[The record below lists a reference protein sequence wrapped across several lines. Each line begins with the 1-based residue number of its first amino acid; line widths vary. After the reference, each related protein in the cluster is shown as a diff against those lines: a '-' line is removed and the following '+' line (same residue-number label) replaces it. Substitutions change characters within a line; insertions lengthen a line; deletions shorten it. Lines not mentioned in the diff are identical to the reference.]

1 MKSKILLLVLLLVS
15 TFGFSQKIEI
25 SGKVLDSKT
34 NMPIP
39 GVNVTVKSSKL
50 GITTDLDGNFKF
62 GNLTSG
68 DVLLFS
74 YIGYTSSQYKVT
86 TSEII
91 SIKLVEDN
99 KTLEEVVVVGYGTK
113 KKKDVTG
120 SVSVLSSKTIEQL
133 RPIKV
138 EQALQGTVAGVSVTS
153 DSGSPGAGLNIR
165 VRGIGTNGN
174 ANATILIDGVP
185 GDIGLLSPDDIDS
198 ITVLKDAQAA
208 VYGTVGANGIV
219 LVTTKQGKKNSK
231 TKVTFNTY
239 TGMQQTTKKIN
250 VLNATE
256 YALMLNEAYA
266 NDGQALPYPNAS
278 GLGKGTDW
286 QNEVFKKTPIVSND
300 FSISGGS
307 DKVTYTL
314 SGSDLQQ
321 EGIVGGSKSAFKRN
335 TARLSLGAD
344 LSPKFKIQ
352 STVGYSF
359 IKRNSLSENG
369 LGSVLFNAIN
379 SAPTQS
385 VYDANGNYTLVPN
398 TTGYGVEVI
407 NPLAQI
413 DNTYNDYNIKKLY
426 GNVKLTYDVLK
437 DFKITSRIGFNTSNS
452 IGKAFYKIVDY
463 GGKVFDVT
471 RSSVNQSTVN
481 DNDFTYDLFGE
492 YDKTFFINHK
502 LKVTAGTT
510 IYKTWGSGLFA
521 TGYDVPNNS
530 WDNADISLTT
540 GISTTKDNGSYG
552 YDDRRLSYF
561 SMMDY
566 SFKGKYLLSGSIRRD
581 ESSFFGPDRKRAY
594 FPSILGGWVV
604 SEESFFKKNNTFN
617 FMKIRASYG
626 ILGNDQIGSNR
637 YRGNVNGAGTYV
649 FDGNLT
655 IGSAQGVLPN
665 PQIQW
670 EQAKKLD
677 IGADFRFYK
686 NKIDITT
693 DYFHDLRDDLLI
705 PSIPVSGITGV
716 YGPGSGSP
724 TANAGS
730 VLNKGLE
737 FSINYKDKLSENWSF
752 TVGYNITKIKNV
764 VTAVNNSTGYI
775 EGGSFGVGQL
785 APTRM
790 EVGHPIGY
798 FYGYQM
804 VGIFQNQAEINAAP
818 SQAALGSA
826 TAPGDIRF
834 KDVNGDGVIDQRD
847 RTDIGKYIPDYTM
860 GMNLNLNYKN
870 FDFIAYAYSSIGNK
884 MIRNYERAVSNLNKL
899 NYTLGAWSGD
909 GSTNSDPRVTAGA
922 SNNNI
927 FSSYYVE
934 DASYLRLQNI
944 QLGYTISK
952 KVTQSVGIEKVRLYA
967 AVTNVYTFTKY
978 RGYDPA
984 ATSGDVLSGGI
995 DYGFYPTPKT
1005 YMFGL
1010 NLNF

>member
-1 MKSKILLLVLLLVS
+1 MKSKILLVMVLFIS
-15 TFGFSQKIEI
+15 TIGFSQKIEI

-39 GVNVTVKSSKL
+39 GVNVVSKNSKL
-50 GITTDLDGNFKF
+50 AVSTDLDGNFKF
-62 GNLTSG
+62 GSLTSG
-68 DVLLFS
+68 DVLSFT
-74 YIGYTSSQYKVT
+74 YIGFASSKYKVT
-86 TSEII
+86 KSETVT
-91 SIKLVEDN
+91 IKLVDDS
-99 KTLEEVVVVGYGTK
+99 KTLEDVVVVGYGTK

-120 SVSVLSSKTIEQL
+120 SVGVLSSKTIEQL

-138 EQALQGTVAGVSVTS
+138 EQALQGTVSGVIVTS

-165 VRGIGTNGN
+165 IRGIGTNGN
-174 ANATILIDGVP
+174 SNATVLVDGVP
-185 GDIGLLSPDDIDS
+185 GDIGLLGPDDIES

-208 VYGTVGANGIV
+208 VYGTIGANGII
-219 LVTTKQGKKNSK
+219 LVTTKQGKKNAK

-239 TGMQQTTKKIN
+239 TGMQQTTKKID

-266 NDGQALPYPNAS
+266 NDGQALPYPNAT
-278 GLGKGTDW
+278 GLGKGTNW
-286 QNEVFKKTPIVSND
+286 QDEVFKKTPIVSND

-307 DKVTYTL
+307 DKVTYSL
-314 SGSDLQQ
+314 SGSDLKQ
-321 EGIVGGSKSAFKRN
+321 EGIVGGSKSTFKRN
-335 TARLSLGAD
+335 TARLTLGAD
-344 LSPKFKIQ
+344 LSSKFKLQ

-359 IKRNSLSENG
+359 VKRNSLNENG

-385 VYDANGNYTLVPN
+385 VYDANGDYTLVPN

-413 DNTYNDYNIKKLY
+413 ANTYNDYNIKKLS
-426 GNVKLTYDVLK
+426 GILKLTYDVIK
-437 DFKITSRIGFNTSNS
+437 EFKITTRIGFNTSNS
-452 IGKAFYKIVDY
+452 IGKSFSKIVDY

-471 RSSVNQSTVN
+471 KSSVNQSTVN
-481 DNDFTYDLFGE
+481 NNDYTYDLFGE
-492 YDKTFFINHK
+492 YEKSFFENHK
-502 LKVTAGTT
+502 FKVTAGTT
-510 IYKTWGSGLFA
+510 IYKSWGSGLFA

-561 SMMDY
+561 GVLDY
-566 SFKGKYLLSGSIRRD
+566 SFKGKYLLSGSFRRD
-581 ESSFFGPDRKRAY
+581 ESSFFGPDKKRAY

-604 SEESFFKKNNTFN
+604 SDESFFNKNNIFN

-626 ILGNDQIGSNR
+626 ILGNDQIGANL

-670 EQAKKLD
+670 EQAKKID
-677 IGADFRFYK
+677 IGTDLRFYK
-686 NKIDITT
+686 NKIDITA
-693 DYFHDLRDDLLI
+693 DYFHDTRTNLLV

-716 YGPGSGSP
+716 AGPGSGSP

-752 TVGYNITKIKNV
+752 SIAYNITKIKNV
-764 VTAVNNSTGYI
+764 VTSVENSTGYI

-790 EVGHPIGY
+790 EVGHAIGY

-804 VGIFQNQAEINAAP
+804 EGIFQNQAEINAAP

-834 KDVNGDGVIDQRD
+834 KDVNGDGVINQKD

-884 MIRNYERAVSNLNKL
+884 MIRNYERAVANLNKL
-899 NYTLGAWSGD
+899 NYTMASWTGEGT
-909 GSTNSDPRVTAGA
+909 TNSDPRVTAGA
-922 SNNNI
+922 SNNNL

-934 DASYLRLQNI
+934 DASFLRIQNI
-944 QLGYTISK
+944 QLGYTINK
-952 KVTQSVGIEKVRLYA
+952 KITQKVGIEKVRLYSA
-967 AVTNVYTFTKY
+967 ITNVYTFTKY

-984 ATSGDVLSGGI
+984 ANSGTVIGGGI

>member
-369 LGSVLFNAIN
+369 LGS
-379 SAPTQS
+379 
-385 VYDANGNYTLVPN
+385 
-398 TTGYGVEVI
+398 
-407 NPLAQI
+407 
-413 DNTYNDYNIKKLY
+413 DNTQQY
-426 GNVKLTYDVLK
+426 
-437 DFKITSRIGFNTSNS
+437 
-452 IGKAFYKIVDY
+452 
-463 GGKVFDVT
+463 
-471 RSSVNQSTVN
+471 
-481 DNDFTYDLFGE
+481 
-492 YDKTFFINHK
+492 
-502 LKVTAGTT
+502 
-510 IYKTWGSGLFA
+510 
-521 TGYDVPNNS
+521 
-530 WDNADISLTT
+530 
-540 GISTTKDNGSYG
+540 
-552 YDDRRLSYF
+552 
-561 SMMDY
+561 
-566 SFKGKYLLSGSIRRD
+566 
-581 ESSFFGPDRKRAY
+581 
-594 FPSILGGWVV
+594 
-604 SEESFFKKNNTFN
+604 
-617 FMKIRASYG
+617 
-626 ILGNDQIGSNR
+626 
-637 YRGNVNGAGTYV
+637 
-649 FDGNLT
+649 
-655 IGSAQGVLPN
+655 
-665 PQIQW
+665 
-670 EQAKKLD
+670 
-677 IGADFRFYK
+677 
-686 NKIDITT
+686 
-693 DYFHDLRDDLLI
+693 
-705 PSIPVSGITGV
+705 
-716 YGPGSGSP
+716 
-724 TANAGS
+724 
-730 VLNKGLE
+730 
-737 FSINYKDKLSENWSF
+737 
-752 TVGYNITKIKNV
+752 
-764 VTAVNNSTGYI
+764 
-775 EGGSFGVGQL
+775 
-785 APTRM
+785 
-790 EVGHPIGY
+790 
-798 FYGYQM
+798 
-804 VGIFQNQAEINAAP
+804 
-818 SQAALGSA
+818 
-826 TAPGDIRF
+826 
-834 KDVNGDGVIDQRD
+834 
-847 RTDIGKYIPDYTM
+847 
-860 GMNLNLNYKN
+860 
-870 FDFIAYAYSSIGNK
+870 
-884 MIRNYERAVSNLNKL
+884 
-899 NYTLGAWSGD
+899 
-909 GSTNSDPRVTAGA
+909 
-922 SNNNI
+922 
-927 FSSYYVE
+927 
-934 DASYLRLQNI
+934 
-944 QLGYTISK
+944 
-952 KVTQSVGIEKVRLYA
+952 
-967 AVTNVYTFTKY
+967 
-978 RGYDPA
+978 
-984 ATSGDVLSGGI
+984 
-995 DYGFYPTPKT
+995 
-1005 YMFGL
+1005 
-1010 NLNF
+1010 